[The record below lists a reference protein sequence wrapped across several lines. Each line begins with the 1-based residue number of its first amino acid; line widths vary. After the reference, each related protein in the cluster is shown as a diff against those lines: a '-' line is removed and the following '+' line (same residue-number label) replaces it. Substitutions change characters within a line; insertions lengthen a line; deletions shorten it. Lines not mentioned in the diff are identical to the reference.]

1 MALNEYLAMLPSKQS
16 QTKPTH
22 KPKITIFKLQTQ
34 KLVGL
39 GRFEL
44 PSRAPEAQSLDQAS
58 RQPQTPNPDTVK
70 HNSPANHKNLNQNPT
85 FKQSP
90 LRKQLTL
97 SSTE

>member
-58 RQPQTPNPDTVK
+58 RQPQTPNLDTVK